1 MAKLML
7 AKGANANHQNT
18 QGQTALH
25 YCMAYNY
32 FDFGSW
38 LCDVEKGA
46 AADDTVQNMFGLTP
60 YDGLNP

>member
-1 MAKLML
+1 MHAH
-7 AKGANANHQNT
+7 GANSNHQNT

-25 YCMAYNY
+25 YSMAYNY

-38 LCDVEKGA
+38 LCDAEKGG

-60 YDGLNP
+60 YDGLHPDG